1 MTATAPAIRRYRTIL
16 LLAASVALLATL
28 HPRPASGQEF
38 RILEASIDE
47 IHQAFDIGDLSCVE
61 LVQGYLDRIE
71 RFDRQGPAIHAVQ
84 TVNPDALERARELD
98 RLHAMSGPVGSL
110 HCIPV
115 LVKDQVEV
123 AGMPTTYG
131 SALFADFDSGR
142 DATIVVRMREAGAV
156 ILGKATMGEFAQGY
170 AGSAFGLC
178 RNVYAL
184 DRNPSG
190 SSCGSGIAAAANF
203 SAVTIGEDTGGSIRG
218 PAAHTSTVGLRP
230 TLPLVSRFG
239 MFMGSPTRDTLG
251 PITRTVRDAAIL
263 TGVIAGYDPNDPV
276 TARSVGNVPESYTAF
291 LREDALEGTRLGV
304 IRTPMSNDTEPDSED
319 YAQVRTVVDRAISE
333 FEAGGAE
340 IVDSLEIAG
349 LVELLREAGS
359 NHETETSVDAYLAEL
374 DDPPVESLVE
384 IAVSDELTARR
395 RHDHIGSLNRTT
407 DEPAYLESQAA
418 REKLRIAVLAAMAE
432 HGLDAL
438 VYSTFDHSPALIP
451 PDVLTN
457 PDASDDYGKGSNRG
471 LSPALGFPALTVPAG
486 FTSDGFPV
494 GIEFLGRP
502 FSEGILF
509 GLGYAYEQATM
520 HRRPP
525 ASTPAL

>member
-1 MTATAPAIRRYRTIL
+1 MAATAPATRQYRTIF
-16 LLAASVALLATL
+16 LLAASVALVAAFD
-28 HPRPASGQEF
+28 PRPALGQNF

-61 LVQGYLDRIE
+61 LVEGYLDRIE

-84 TVNPDALERARELD
+84 TVNPEALGRARELD
-98 RLHAMSGPVGSL
+98 RLHAASGPTGAL

-142 DATIVVRMREAGAV
+142 DATIVVRMREAGAI

-218 PAAHTSTVGLRP
+218 PAANTSTVGLRP

-276 TARSVGNVPESYTAF
+276 TARSVGNIPESYTAF
-291 LREDALEGTRLGV
+291 LREDALEGARLGV
-304 IRTPMSNDTEPDSED
+304 IRTPMSDDTEPDSED
-319 YAQVRTVVDRAISE
+319 YVQVRTVIDRAIAE

-349 LVELLREAGS
+349 LVELLRETGS
-359 NHETETSVDAYLAEL
+359 NHETETAVDAYLAEL
-374 DDPPVESLVE
+374 ADPPVQSLVE

-418 REKLRIAVLAAMAE
+418 REKLRIAVLAAMAD

-451 PDVLTN
+451 PDVLTD
-457 PDASDDYGKGSNRG
+457 PDAPG

-486 FTSDGFPV
+486 FTSAGFPV
-494 GIEFLGRP
+494 GVEFLGRP

-525 ASTPAL
+525 ATTPAL

>member
-1 MTATAPAIRRYRTIL
+1 
-16 LLAASVALLATL
+16 
-28 HPRPASGQEF
+28 
-38 RILEASIDE
+38 
-47 IHQAFDIGDLSCVE
+47 
-61 LVQGYLDRIE
+61 
-71 RFDRQGPAIHAVQ
+71 
-84 TVNPDALERARELD
+84 
-98 RLHAMSGPVGSL
+98 
-110 HCIPV
+110 
-115 LVKDQVEV
+115 
-123 AGMPTTYG
+123 
-131 SALFADFDSGR
+131 
-142 DATIVVRMREAGAV
+142 
-156 ILGKATMGEFAQGY
+156 
-170 AGSAFGLC
+170 
-178 RNVYAL
+178 
-184 DRNPSG
+184 
-190 SSCGSGIAAAANF
+190 
-203 SAVTIGEDTGGSIRG
+203 
-218 PAAHTSTVGLRP
+218 
-230 TLPLVSRFG
+230 

-291 LREDALEGTRLGV
+291 LREDALEGARLGV
-304 IRTPMSNDTEPDSED
+304 IRTPMSDDTDPDSED
-319 YAQVRTVVDRAISE
+319 YAQVRTVVDRAIAE

-349 LVELLREAGS
+349 LVERLREAGS
-359 NHETETSVDAYLAEL
+359 NHETETAVDAYLAEL
-374 DDPPVESLVE
+374 DDPPVQSLVE

-407 DEPAYLESQAA
+407 DEPAYLESQAV
-418 REKLRIAVLAAMAE
+418 RERLRIAVLAAMAE